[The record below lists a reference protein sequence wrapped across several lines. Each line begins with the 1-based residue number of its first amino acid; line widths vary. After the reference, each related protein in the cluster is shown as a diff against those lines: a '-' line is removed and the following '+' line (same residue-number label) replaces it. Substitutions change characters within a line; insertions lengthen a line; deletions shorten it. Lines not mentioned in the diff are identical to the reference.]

1 MDVQIQELT
10 SNVRVTDARAMLT
23 PEVLHQIVQAVTAQL
38 QTLERERKAR
48 EADTKIERRAAELD

>member
-23 PEVLHQIVQAVTAQL
+23 PEVLRQIVEAVTTHLQAQ
-38 QTLERERKAR
+38 ERERKAR